1 MLWPILMKIIYLG
14 TLIFISTLGQSLA
27 MTPVCAPAISLTDFK
42 NTVDETR
49 MEYFPEFESDSLT
62 VTTFH
67 SSAYF
72 LQAQPSLSSLLHQ
85 RADRTYEVQLNLR
98 LLDCPPERQA
108 LKAILVHELEHV
120 RDYRS
125 MSSAKIIS
133 LGMKVSL
140 SFDFKVH
147 YERAT
152 DQKVLNKGLFEG
164 LALYREW
171 VYQWLSPKELI
182 KKRAIY
188 MTPEEI
194 RRLIKDQS

>member
-1 MLWPILMKIIYLG
+1 MFWPILMKILYLG
-14 TLIFISTLGQSLA
+14 ALIFISTIGQSLA
-27 MTPVCAPAISLTDFK
+27 REPVCAPAISFTEFK
-42 NTVDETR
+42 NIVDETR
-49 MEYFPEFESDSLT
+49 MEYFPEFETDSLT

-72 LQAQPSLSSLLHQ
+72 LQAQPRLSSLLHQ

-125 MSSAKIIS
+125 MSSAQIIS

-152 DQKVLNKGLFEG
+152 DQKVLDQGLLEG

-171 VYQWLSPKELI
+171 VYQWLSPKDLV
-182 KKRAIY
+182 KKRMIY

-194 RRLIKDQS
+194 RSFKK